1 MKKSLLNFS
10 VILLLLVGSSYLNFA
25 SLSTVKYKNCR
36 IPFNSSCITTTIN
49 NNESIIHIV
58 IMGTS
63 QGEGKLEFKNAK
75 NEIVYSQTIKTW
87 NERTDLDIEQT
98 ALLADDYT
106 VSFTSVSMKCD
117 AEFSFK

>member
-1 MKKSLLNFS
+1 MRKTVFNASIILLLQIGTVNFS
-10 VILLLLVGSSYLNFA
+10 VASMKPSSQHQEIRSNGG
-25 SLSTVKYKNCR
+25 
-36 IPFNSSCITTTIN
+36 SCITLAIN

-98 ALLADDYT
+98 AFLAGDYT